1 MLDKDSPKWV
11 EFKKAY
17 SQKQAYFFKKKAEA
31 GFVIPG
37 EVFEVTDVENFP
49 DYTPS

>member
-37 EVFEVTDVENFP
+37 EIFEVTEIEN
-49 DYTPS
+49 TPSYHPS